1 MIRFK
6 WLMSVAVIVFF
17 AGFLRLLWPIKI
29 IGIHH
34 VSDRDTFDLII
45 KYPPIT
51 DNSKIQWRENN
62 KLFFEEKHHPPVGKR
77 DYINTFWVADYKIDS
92 GTDQDSDLMCFDDMK
107 SKANCIENG

>member
-1 MIRFK
+1 MANVSR
-6 WLMSVAVIVFF
+6 SYRFF

-51 DNSKIQWRENN
+51 DNSKIQWRENK
-62 KLFFEEKHHPPVGKR
+62 KLFFEEKIIHQWEKE
-77 DYINTFWVADYKIDS
+77 TTELLFW
-92 GTDQDSDLMCFDDMK
+92 
-107 SKANCIENG
+107 